1 MTRTA
6 SRGTALTISIGLG
19 LLASVVILVWML
31 IDQFTTNTVAAHN
44 TELFS
49 PQGAVPDPAPLWM
62 VLYAAFGVGAVCW
75 GIALRGA
82 VKGAKWARWFA
93 TISFIIGTGLLLFC
107 FFITEYDFPAL
118 SDSPLFPLGWR
129 ITCLCM
135 AAYGAVVMLVAWL
148 PTTDRITE

>member
-1 MTRTA
+1 MNRTA
-6 SRGTALTISIGLG
+6 SRGTALTISLGLG
-19 LLASVVILVWML
+19 LFASVVILVWML

-49 PQGAVPDPAPLWM
+49 PHGAVPDPAPLWM
-62 VLYAAFGVGAVCW
+62 LLFALFGVGAVCW

-82 VKGAKWARWFA
+82 VKGAKWVRWFA
-93 TISFIIGTGLLLFC
+93 TVSFIVGTGLLLFC

-118 SDSPLFPLGWR
+118 ASSPLFPLGWR
-129 ITCLCM
+129 VTCLCM
-135 AAYGAVVMLVAWL
+135 SAYGAVVMLVAWL